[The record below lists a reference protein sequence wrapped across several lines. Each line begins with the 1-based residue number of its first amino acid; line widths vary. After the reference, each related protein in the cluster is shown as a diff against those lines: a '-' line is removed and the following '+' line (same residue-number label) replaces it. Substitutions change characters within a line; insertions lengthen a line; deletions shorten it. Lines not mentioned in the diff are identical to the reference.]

1 MRPGFR
7 TLPCLAVCLL
17 AATLL
22 PAGVAAAPGVPEVRT
37 LPNGLTVVI
46 LEDHAL
52 PLVAVSLW
60 VHAGS
65 KDEIETS
72 AGYAHFLE
80 HMVQRG
86 TDTTGPFEYQR
97 LAQRWGG
104 SFSVR
109 SNYSDLRDPQR
120 VPGVLDKLVDAAA
133 AIAFRSALK
142 DSEIDLELAT
152 LNQEIRTYYDQGS
165 TVAFLESVRATF
177 PDHPYRFPLL
187 GNFRTLGALKHDPLT
202 AFYKNLY
209 VANNMAIAVAGDLD
223 PKRAVAAV
231 EASFGQ
237 APKSLTL
244 PPKPP
249 LPTAFVGHKQIV
261 KEKRLDLKEPWVTLS
276 FAGPGY
282 RNPDR
287 PAFEILARA
296 LGESGGLP
304 VQAAVQREGAGNSAR
319 ATYYGLED
327 AGMLYISVS
336 PLTPLLS
343 YNAARVALQQVVE
356 FKKRMVKE
364 PQLRALVEL
373 VLREEKTRAGSFAE
387 RADALG
393 EAALFGGIRYY
404 WDLPDVYRRL
414 TPEDVRRVASK
425 YLVGENVRVVVLLPK
440 EAAQIP
446 DEPKDQLHAVADD
459 LSTASAGSS
468 PGFGVTLYSGEEAS
482 RVDPAAWGNPRDAAG
497 LKAPERTVLDNGL
510 TVVLQEDHRIAIA
523 AAVLEIAVGSADD
536 PPGREGTASLS
547 ARLLAGAFSARAR
560 TEVARAGDRV
570 VSLPEVQVSR
580 DLTEARLLISPGGLR
595 AGLQMLAEGVRRPVM
610 DDASFA
616 SARQAAVDAL
626 TRGERDPDLV
636 ASDLFRENVY
646 AGGPYAHPALGTH
659 ATLQALSREG
669 VQAFQAAHLR
679 PGKTVLAI
687 AGDVA
692 PPDVLTAVRE
702 LFGDWKGAGSG
713 VPAGAESAAP
723 SAPKEPGGRPRAGE
737 FSRALP
743 DVQSRILVGVP
754 GAEIRH
760 ADFQALRLLGT
771 ELTLGIFEDM
781 VFKRRAAFSVTAL
794 PEGLRTTGSL
804 ALQVVAPVGRIDEA
818 VFDVQRLMRRLALE
832 DLPADELADLARVQT
847 GRDAQALQGTLAVAA
862 ALAYREAAGLGAL
875 GYRSALTQPAT
886 ATPSSL
892 REAAERYLNPES
904 WIVVKVAPPGV

>member
-1 MRPGFR
+1 MRPRFR
-7 TLPCLAVCLL
+7 ILACLAICLL
-17 AATLL
+17 TATLL
-22 PAGVAAAPGVPEVRT
+22 SAGAAAAPGVPEVRT
-37 LPNGLTVVI
+37 LPNGLIVVL

-109 SNYSDLRDPQR
+109 SNYDRTSMTLSG

-142 DSEIDLELAT
+142 DSEIDLELST

-165 TVAFLESVRATF
+165 TVAFLESIRATY

-187 GNFRTLGALKHDPLT
+187 GNFRTLGSLKHDPLT

-223 PKRAVAAV
+223 PKRAMAIV

-249 LPTAFVGHKQIV
+249 LPSAFVGHKQIV
-261 KEKRLDLKEPWVTLS
+261 KEKRLDLKEPWVALS

-282 RNPDR
+282 RSPDR

-296 LGESGGLP
+296 LGEAGGSP
-304 VQAAVQREGAGNSAR
+304 VQAALQREGAGNSAR

-327 AGMLYISVS
+327 VGMLYISVS

-343 YNAARVALQQVVE
+343 YNAARVALQEVVD

-387 RADALG
+387 RAEALG

-404 WDLPDVYRRL
+404 WDLPDLYRRL

-425 YLVGENVRVVVLLPK
+425 YLVGDNVRLVVLLPK
-440 EAAQIP
+440 KADEIP
-446 DEPKDQLHAVADD
+446 DEPKDRLHAVADD
-459 LSTASAGSS
+459 LGTASQGSS
-468 PGFGVTLYSGEEAS
+468 PGFGATLYSGEEAS
-482 RVDPAAWGNPRDAAG
+482 RVNPAAWGNPRDAAG

-523 AAVLEIAVGSADD
+523 AAVLEIAVGSVDD

-560 TEVARAGDRV
+560 AEIARAGDRV
-570 VSLPEVQVSR
+570 LSLPEVQVSR
-580 DLTEARLLISPGGLR
+580 DLTEARLLVSPGGLR
-595 AGLQMLAEGVRRPVM
+595 SGLQMLAEGVRRPVT

-616 SARQAAVDAL
+616 SARQAALDAVA
-626 TRGERDPDLV
+626 RGERDPDLV

-646 AGGPYAHPALGTH
+646 AGGPYAHPALGSN

-669 VQAFQAAHLR
+669 VQAFQAIHLR
-679 PGKTVLAI
+679 PAKTVIAI

-692 PPDVLTAVRE
+692 PADVLAAVRE
-702 LFGDWKGAGSG
+702 LFGDWKGEKVS
-713 VPAGAESAAP
+713 AESAATQP
-723 SAPKEPGGRPRAGE
+723 AKEPGGRPRAGE

-743 DVQSRILVGVP
+743 DVQSRLLVGVP
-754 GAEIRH
+754 GVEIRH
-760 ADFQALRLLGT
+760 PDFQALRLLGT
-771 ELTLGIFEDM
+771 ELTLEIFEDM

-804 ALQVVAPVGRIDEA
+804 ALQVVAQVGRIDEA
-818 VFDVQRLMRRLALE
+818 AFDVQKLMRRLALE
-832 DLPADELADLARVQT
+832 ELPADELADLARVQT

-875 GYRSALTQPAT
+875 GYRSALTQPMAS
-886 ATPSSL
+886 TPGSL
-892 REAAERYLNPES
+892 REAAERYLKPES
-904 WIVVKVAPPGV
+904 WIVVKIAPPGV